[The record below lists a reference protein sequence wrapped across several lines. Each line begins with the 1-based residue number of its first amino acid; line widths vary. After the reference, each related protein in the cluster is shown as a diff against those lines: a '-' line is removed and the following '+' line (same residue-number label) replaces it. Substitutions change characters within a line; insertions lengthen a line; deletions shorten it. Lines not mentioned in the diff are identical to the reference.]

1 MNEREL
7 IIERLNELE
16 VRVIKNIAKA
26 LQIDG
31 YQAFTTDD
39 LVEEVADEILNENS
53 KAYPKTR
60 KEIKRILIKY
70 GKRIKESDGNFEK
83 ELVELKEKFK
93 KEQRIILKA
102 YEIELNEFFTDPVN
116 FTTF

>member
-1 MNEREL
+1 MDEREL

-26 LQIDG
+26 LRIDE
-31 YQAFTTDD
+31 YRTLSTDD
-39 LVEEVADEILNENS
+39 LVEEVADEMLNENS

-70 GKRIKESDGNFEK
+70 GRRIRESDGNFEK
-83 ELVELKEKFK
+83 ELVKLKEKFK
-93 KEQRIILKA
+93 KEQRIILRA
-102 YEIELNEFFTDPVN
+102 YQIELNEFFTDPVN
-116 FTTF
+116 FTAF

>member
-70 GKRIKESDGNFEK
+70 GKRIKESDGNF
-83 ELVELKEKFK
+83 
-93 KEQRIILKA
+93 
-102 YEIELNEFFTDPVN
+102 
-116 FTTF
+116 

>member
-1 MNEREL
+1 MDEREL

-26 LQIDG
+26 LRLEG
-31 YQAFTTDD
+31 YETMTTDV
-39 LVEEVADEILNENS
+39 LVEEVADEMLNENS
-53 KAYPKTR
+53 KAYRRTR
-60 KEIKRILIKY
+60 TEIKRILLKY

-83 ELVELKEKFK
+83 ELIQLKEKYK

-102 YEIELNEFFTDPVN
+102 YEIELNEYFNDPTN
-116 FTTF
+116 YSIF